1 MQRQLSAIHRLARKI
16 LENGGMD
23 ARALVSKIHQMLWD
37 YSLSHKEITTTSDE
51 CPQGDENCD
60 PPGDGRGDA

>member
-1 MQRQLSAIHRLARKI
+1 
-16 LENGGMD
+16 MD